1 MSMRQAKDLLGV
13 VLVAVILILLAT
25 AAALFSRGGFA
36 ADRWTIRWIEATG
49 PFHRVSAEQIRA
61 TAAPL
66 AVGGFVAVDLERIR
80 AAVEALP
87 WVRAAGVRKKW
98 PATLRVRVL
107 EHEPLAHWN
116 DEHLVSALGEVFSVA
131 GAAAIQ
137 GLPRLAGADAE
148 APRVVR
154 FHRDLSA
161 RLEGTGLDLI
171 EVSLSRRG
179 AWSVELT
186 GGIRLEIGRQ
196 DVDARLDRLMTV
208 IGGLT
213 GTPGRSPERIDLR
226 YTNGLAVRWR
236 EQPAPALIAVAPR
249 EGR

>member
-1 MSMRQAKDLLGV
+1 MRTRELLGV
-13 VLVAVILILLAT
+13 AAVTVVLVLLAT
-25 AAALFSRGGFA
+25 AAAVFSRGGFS

-49 PFHRVSAEQIRA
+49 PFHRVSAEQIRS

-66 AVGGFVAVDLERIR
+66 ATGGFVAVDLERIR

-87 WVRAAGVRKKW
+87 WVRAAGVKKKW
-98 PATLRVRVL
+98 PATLRIRVL

-116 DEHLVSALGEVFSVA
+116 GEHLVSALGEVFSVS
-131 GAAAIQ
+131 GAASIQ
-137 GLPRLAGADAE
+137 GLPRLGGADEE

-161 RLEGTGLDLI
+161 RLEGTGLDVTA
-171 EVSLSRRG
+171 VSLSRRG

-196 DVDARLDRLMTV
+196 EVDARLDRLMTV

-213 GTPGRSPERIDLR
+213 GTPGRTPERVDLR

-236 EQPAPALIAVAPR
+236 EQSAPELIAAAPP